1 MFLRPS
7 ARQIDGGRE
16 ANPAG
21 AELGNADRV
30 LAGLAQKLQQPVLLS
45 VSERHRR
52 IVALQ
57 RDWGGTWHPR
67 CAPALKPTRIN
78 PPGSSHRGGSCDVG
92 ADNREPLTLTCDAG
106 VNVM

>member
-1 MFLRPS
+1 M
-7 ARQIDGGRE
+7 
-16 ANPAG
+16 
-21 AELGNADRV
+21 
-30 LAGLAQKLQQPVLLS
+30 LLS

-57 RDWGGTWHPR
+57 RDCGGAAGLWRAAAFSDPPERSMTSATPGTHAAPR
-67 CAPALKPTRIN
+67 RSSQLVIN
-78 PPGSSHRGGSCDVG
+78 PPGSSHRGGSRDVG